1 MFCLEAGLKKAL
13 ADANVADVSMAQAN
27 GCWGESC
34 SGLMRWFSKVFQGL
48 QEAVGSSPDVVKVD
62 MANLFPTPPD
72 EA

>member
-1 MFCLEAGLKKAL
+1 
-13 ADANVADVSMAQAN
+13 MAQAN

-34 SGLMRWFSKVFQGL
+34 SGLMRWSSKVFQGL

-62 MANLFPTPPD
+62 MANLFPTLPD